1 MLYLILLILS
11 LLFFYKTIDNGWFF
25 KMPIFVSYAFSI
37 IIFNVLGSYYVFYP
51 DTSTALVR
59 DIFLTSP
66 TFEKTFFLILF
77 LQLISFFIFIPIH
90 QNTFYPKEKKI
101 PLKGNLKKYMFT
113 LFSVSLLIILFFLT
127 KNGIPPFFTVG
138 IGELTNSLIIS
149 ERVDFFQNIDNFW
162 LISFGFY
169 FIPSIISVLL
179 FLQYKQEKSYYNFLF
194 FLSYFVFAMI
204 LSLSFLHK
212 TPLVFLVTQI
222 FLASIIYDQKIS
234 LSKVFYFCI
243 GALIFIFSL
252 YLFSFSGE
260 YYVHSSSFIFT
271 SIIESIFQRLF
282 IIYSLSLS
290 VVPELVYNYGF
301 LEGKAGII
309 NPLGLFNF
317 EQFNL
322 QKELHLLL
330 YGFPGNN
337 PPPASG
343 YAYANYGLLGVFGL
357 IFTINLLIYMYQS
370 FCNYINN
377 KFLSIFVTIFF
388 SIKAISLSMTSIW
401 DNLLMPQEL
410 FLLMISLSIYY
421 LIPNY
426 RKQI

>member
-90 QNTFYPKEKKI
+90 KNTFYPKEKKI
-101 PLKGNLKKYMFT
+101 PSKENLKKYMFT

-179 FLQYKQEKSYYNFLF
+179 FLQYKQEKSYDNFLF

-204 LSLSFLHK
+204 LSLSF
-212 TPLVFLVTQI
+212 
-222 FLASIIYDQKIS
+222 
-234 LSKVFYFCI
+234 CI
-243 GALIFIFSL
+243 
-252 YLFSFSGE
+252 
-260 YYVHSSSFIFT
+260 
-271 SIIESIFQRLF
+271 
-282 IIYSLSLS
+282 
-290 VVPELVYNYGF
+290 
-301 LEGKAGII
+301 K
-309 NPLGLFNF
+309 
-317 EQFNL
+317 
-322 QKELHLLL
+322 LL
-330 YGFPGNN
+330 
-337 PPPASG
+337 
-343 YAYANYGLLGVFGL
+343 
-357 IFTINLLIYMYQS
+357 
-370 FCNYINN
+370 
-377 KFLSIFVTIFF
+377 
-388 SIKAISLSMTSIW
+388 
-401 DNLLMPQEL
+401 
-410 FLLMISLSIYY
+410 
-421 LIPNY
+421 
-426 RKQI
+426 

>member
-1 MLYLILLILS
+1 M
-11 LLFFYKTIDNGWFF
+11 
-25 KMPIFVSYAFSI
+25 
-37 IIFNVLGSYYVFYP
+37 
-51 DTSTALVR
+51 
-59 DIFLTSP
+59 
-66 TFEKTFFLILF
+66 
-77 LQLISFFIFIPIH
+77 
-90 QNTFYPKEKKI
+90 
-101 PLKGNLKKYMFT
+101 
-113 LFSVSLLIILFFLT
+113 
-127 KNGIPPFFTVG
+127 
-138 IGELTNSLIIS
+138 
-149 ERVDFFQNIDNFW
+149 
-162 LISFGFY
+162 
-169 FIPSIISVLL
+169 
-179 FLQYKQEKSYYNFLF
+179 
-194 FLSYFVFAMI
+194 
-204 LSLSFLHK
+204 
-212 TPLVFLVTQI
+212 
-222 FLASIIYDQKIS
+222 
-234 LSKVFYFCI
+234 
-243 GALIFIFSL
+243 
-252 YLFSFSGE
+252 
-260 YYVHSSSFIFT
+260 
-271 SIIESIFQRLF
+271 
-282 IIYSLSLS
+282 SLS
-290 VVPELVYNYGF
+290 VVPELVYNYGV

-357 IFTINLLIYMYQS
+357 IFTINFLIYMYQS